1 MRTDRKTARMLL
13 REGAPLA
20 VSALGIAL
28 YTFAAPTIL
37 RYTRSESELG
47 LFSAGY
53 KLITILTIIPTAF
66 TQVVFPIFSD
76 FYAHAKEKMEKA
88 LADSLRVISL
98 VSLPLAAGSLVV
110 GNDMFRLL
118 YTDEYLPGVIVFQI
132 ILIGNV
138 FGFMNWILYSFLLSV
153 DRQRFLMWLSLLT
166 GVAALTAGLIVIPPS
181 GFQSIPFLVL
191 GVELTLF
198 LSQIYFTR
206 QLGYRRLY
214 LRQLTRPALA
224 ATAMALV
231 LSSVSPLHVLAAI
244 PLGTLF
250 YAVFLVLVGALGD
263 QERQILQAVSARFFP
278 HRDTS

>member
-1 MRTDRKTARMLL
+1 ML
-13 REGAPLA
+13 
-20 VSALGIAL
+20 VQKSVIA
-28 YTFAAPTIL
+28 
-37 RYTRSESELG
+37 
-47 LFSAGY
+47 
-53 KLITILTIIPTAF
+53 
-66 TQVVFPIFSD
+66 
-76 FYAHAKEKMEKA
+76 
-88 LADSLRVISL
+88 LRVISL

-231 LSSVSPLHVLAAI
+231 LSFVSPLHVLAAI